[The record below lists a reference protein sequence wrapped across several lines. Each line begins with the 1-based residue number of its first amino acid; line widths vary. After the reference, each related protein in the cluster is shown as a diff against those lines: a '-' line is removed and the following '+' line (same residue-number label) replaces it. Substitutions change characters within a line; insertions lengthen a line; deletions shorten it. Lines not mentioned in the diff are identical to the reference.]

1 MRLCVAANPVSRA
14 DHPPA
19 FDKGLNPMKI
29 DSAARSFKLD
39 RVRNGAAPRVLELCS
54 GCGGMSLGLQAAG
67 FDLLAHVEFDST
79 AAESYARNFVPPPGT
94 QKAAWAAPRDMVL
107 SDPATLSAEIGL
119 QGPVS
124 HQFEILAA
132 GLPCQAF
139 ARIGRSK
146 LRSVTG
152 DEDAFRNDPRAGL
165 YRRFLHYAEAVQPL
179 AILIENV
186 PDILNHGG
194 HNVPEEIC
202 ATLEHMGYVARYTLL
217 NAAYY
222 GVPQMRERLFLV
234 AIDASL
240 GIEPA
245 FPQPTHAARLPSGY
259 ESARTVALKHVPET
273 GSRFAPIPAARPG
286 LPPAVS
292 VRAALSDL
300 PRIREHFRNPEV
312 MRRRKVSDELPYSA
326 FAALSPYA
334 TLMRNWSGMQKSHV
348 ATDGHVVRLTPRDF
362 PIFSRMRHGGDYPH
376 AFATAEQIFREAL
389 AAQHPPPA
397 NGSRAYEA
405 LRRAVVP
412 PYDPGKF
419 PNKWWKLDPDRPA
432 RTLTAHM
439 GKDTYS
445 HIHWD
450 GDQRRTVSVR
460 EAARLQSFPDAFRFA
475 GAMNAA
481 FRQIGNAVPPLLA
494 QAVGSQLKKDLL
506 RGCEISAET
515 LFQRKT
521 G

>member
-1 MRLCVAANPVSRA
+1 
-14 DHPPA
+14 
-19 FDKGLNPMKI
+19 
-29 DSAARSFKLD
+29 
-39 RVRNGAAPRVLELCS
+39 
-54 GCGGMSLGLQAAG
+54 MSLGLQAAG
-67 FDLLAHVEFDST
+67 FDLLAHVEFDET
-79 AAESYARNFVPPPGT
+79 AAASYARNFRPPSEAHR
-94 QKAAWAAPRDMVL
+94 AAWAAPRDMVL
-107 SDPATLSAEIGL
+107 SDPATLAMEIGL

-124 HQFEILAA
+124 QQFDVLAA

-152 DEDAFRNDPRAGL
+152 DEEAFKNDPRAKL
-165 YRRFLHYAEAVQPL
+165 YQRFLQYAEAVQPI
-179 AILIENV
+179 AIIIENV
-186 PDILNHGG
+186 PDILNHGS

-202 ATLEHMGYVARYTLL
+202 TTLEEMGYWARYTLL

-245 FPQPTHAARLPSGY
+245 FPEPTHAAKLPSGY
-259 ESARTVALKHVPET
+259 DAARTVALRHVPKT
-273 GSRFAPIPAARPG
+273 GSRFSPPPRARQG

-292 VRAALSDL
+292 VRSALSDL
-300 PRIREHFRNPEV
+300 PRIHEHFRDPAA
-312 MRRRKVSDELPYSA
+312 MRRRKVADELPYSA
-326 FAALSPYA
+326 FADLGPYA
-334 TLMRNWSGMQKSHV
+334 TLMRNWPGMRKSH
-348 ATDGHVVRLTPRDF
+348 AGTDGHVVRLTPRDF
-362 PIFSRMRHGGDYPH
+362 PIFRRMRHGGDYPH
-376 AFATAEQIFREAL
+376 ARDTAEKIFQERL
-389 AAQHPPPA
+389 AAEHPLPVQGSPA
-397 NGSRAYEA
+397 HQA
-405 LRRAVVP
+405 LRDELIP

-419 PNKWWKLDPDRPA
+419 PNKWWKLDPATPS

-450 GDQRRTVSVR
+450 SDQRRTVSVR
-460 EAARLQSFPDAFRFA
+460 EAARLQSFPDAFRFS

-481 FRQIGNAVPPLLA
+481 FRQIGNAVPPILA
-494 QAVGSQLKKDLL
+494 LAVGSQLRKDLQRIPL
-506 RGCEISAET
+506 AET
-515 LFQRKT
+515 PPSRQDRGKA